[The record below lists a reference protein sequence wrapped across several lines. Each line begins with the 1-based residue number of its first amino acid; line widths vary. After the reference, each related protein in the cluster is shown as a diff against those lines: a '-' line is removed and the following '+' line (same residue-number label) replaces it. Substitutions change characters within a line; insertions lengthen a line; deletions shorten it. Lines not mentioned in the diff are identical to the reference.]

1 MKTTRLLPWILFFSG
16 AFIYVIGLWRACPLL
31 SSKGYFFAVLMTG
44 MFVTYVYQRADN
56 LNQNDEH
63 FASVCQM
70 VALITVGVLLVG
82 VLNVPLSPL
91 EKGLFPLAFIVC
103 LLGKFYSCV
112 QQNIY
117 LKDRNSKWKTGHQL
131 IHRHLVLCHGSRF
144 SAALWFICWDCG
156 MPICS

>member
-70 VALITVGVLLVG
+70 VALITAGLLLVG
-82 VLNVPLSPL
+82 VWNA
-91 EKGLFPLAFIVC
+91 PLAPFEIGLYPAAFFVC
-103 LLGKFYSCV
+103 LMGQFLLQRS
-112 QQNIY
+112 
-117 LKDRNSKWKTGHQL
+117 RNQ
-131 IHRHLVLCHGSRF
+131 
-144 SAALWFICWDCG
+144 ALPGDT
-156 MPICS
+156 

>member
-31 SSKGYFFAVLMTG
+31 SSKGYFFAVL
-44 MFVTYVYQRADN
+44 TYVYQRADN

-103 LLGKFYSCV
+103 LLGQVLLMRSAE
-112 QQNIY
+112 Y
-117 LKDRNSKWKTGHQL
+117 LSKGPEL
-131 IHRHLVLCHGSRF
+131 
-144 SAALWFICWDCG
+144 
-156 MPICS
+156 